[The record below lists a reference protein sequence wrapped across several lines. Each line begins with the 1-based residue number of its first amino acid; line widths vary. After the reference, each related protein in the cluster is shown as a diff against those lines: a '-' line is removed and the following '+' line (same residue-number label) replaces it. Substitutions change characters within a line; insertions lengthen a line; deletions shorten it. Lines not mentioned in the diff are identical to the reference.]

1 MRKPQCIPCAAL
13 ARASGS
19 VVALA
24 LALASAGL
32 LGACKQTSTGP
43 DIGRLPVLTS
53 DDPRAEAEVR
63 EANELLAQGKSAA
76 AARRYR
82 AFLRARPE
90 DKLVPLVQLSLGK
103 ILLAQAKD
111 GEALALFQSVAGH
124 PEPAVA
130 EQGRFYAAV
139 ASHRLGRHAE
149 AIDALA
155 PMVGRTIEP
164 ADTLLLLTTLAGAYQ
179 AESRFFDA
187 IATLERLQSEP
198 LPQASREAARRTIVD
213 LVASKATPADIRTGI
228 ERLDPK
234 GFAFSYVLTR
244 AVKDAHA
251 ANDLERTR
259 ELLELVEEHGIP
271 PDPELSAIK
280 LSAAAPSD
288 ANPAAIGAILP
299 LSGRA
304 RRVGEQ
310 SLRGLMLAAGLP
322 LEGPRPASAPT
333 IVFRDDGGDAARA
346 VQAVHELVTVHR
358 VIAIIGP
365 LDAQVALAAAARA
378 QELGVPLIALT
389 PAAAPPSIGSMVFRY
404 FPTPRSEVRALAA
417 AIRARG
423 AETVAVLHPQT
434 AYGET
439 MRSTFLEEARA
450 LGLRPG
456 PTQAY
461 PPGSTAFGTQAAA
474 LAKEPFDALFVPDA
488 AQPLALI
495 APALAAAGLWTSARE
510 PKPGQKEKEKDRTI
524 LLAAPSVAFD
534 AGLPRLAGRYLQGAL
549 FAVSFDPQSQA
560 APVPDFV
567 ARFQQAFGSPPDV
580 FAAFAHDAYRLVRA
594 TVDAGALTRE
604 LVATRLST
612 TRAPDLVTGGSG
624 FSERREAVA
633 PTGVVELRGDSF
645 DPVPNP

>member
-1 MRKPQCIPCAAL
+1 MRKPQRTPRAAY
-13 ARASGS
+13 AAASG
-19 VVALA
+19 VLVALA
-24 LALASAGL
+24 CAGGL
-32 LGACKQTSTGP
+32 LIGCKQTSTGP
-43 DIGRLPVLTS
+43 DIGRLPELTS
-53 DDPRAEAEVR
+53 DDPQAEAEVR
-63 EANELLAQGKSAA
+63 EANELLAQGKSGA

-82 AFLRARPE
+82 AFLRARPD

-103 ILLAQAKD
+103 ILLSQAKD

-139 ASHRLGRHAE
+139 ANHRLGRHAE
-149 AIDALA
+149 AIDAMA

-179 AESRFFDA
+179 AEARFFDA
-187 IATLERLQSEP
+187 IATLERLQREP
-198 LPQASREAARRTIVD
+198 LPQASRESARRTIID
-213 LVASKATPADIRTGI
+213 LVATKATPADIRAGI

-251 ANDLERTR
+251 ANDLDRTR

-271 PDPELSAIK
+271 PDPELAAIK

-310 SLRGLMLAAGLP
+310 ALRGLMLAAGLP
-322 LEGPRPASAPT
+322 IEGPRPPSAPT
-333 IVFRDDGGDAARA
+333 VVFRDDGGDAARA

-365 LDAQVALAAAARA
+365 LDAQVAMAAGARA

-389 PAAAPPSIGSMVFRY
+389 PAASPASIGPMVFRY
-404 FPTPRSEVRALAA
+404 FPTPRSEARALAA

-423 AETVAVLHPQT
+423 AETVAVLHPQS

-461 PPGSTAFGTQAAA
+461 PSGSTAFGTQAAA

-495 APALAAAGLWTSARE
+495 APALAAAGLWTSERE
-510 PKPGQKEKEKDRTI
+510 SRPGQKERSI
-524 LLAAPSVAFD
+524 VLAAPSVAFD
-534 AGLPRLAGRYLQGAL
+534 ASLPKLAGRYLQTAL
-549 FAVSFDPQSQA
+549 FAVPFDPQSQV

-567 ARFQQAFGSPPDV
+567 ARFQQAFGSMPDV
-580 FAAFAHDAYRLVRA
+580 FAAFAHDAFRLTRA

-604 LVATRLST
+604 LVATRLPA
-612 TRAPDLVTGGSG
+612 TRDPELVAGGSG
-624 FSERREAVA
+624 FSERREAAA
-633 PTGVVELRGDSF
+633 PTHVVELRGDAFTAVS
-645 DPVPNP
+645 D